1 MLIAQ
6 ALDDTFCPT
15 AGSFANVLTKKSL
28 ADGHRHEPAPPQRVR
43 RPLTPVP
50 RDLRRLLHDEVGLR
64 DTRQQAKHEHIK
76 RLDVQRLEVE
86 AVGSQPSPLTMR
98 TRGKHTCKGAW
109 LSAFLSCPEASVTHS
124 MQSIDIFVS
133 HCAILLRTNAT
144 HLCVNL
150 DMLRISIR
158 GYATNVMTSQS
169 QVPIALQE

>member
-1 MLIAQ
+1 MDI
-6 ALDDTFCPT
+6 
-15 AGSFANVLTKKSL
+15 GMS
-28 ADGHRHEPAPPQRVR
+28 
-43 RPLTPVP
+43 
-50 RDLRRLLHDEVGLR
+50 RLHHKGFVGLSR
-64 DTRQQAKHEHIK
+64 LFHEISGVSSTMKSACETHGNKQNTRHTT
-76 RLDVQRLEVE
+76 RPDVQRLEVE
-86 AVGSQPSPLTMR
+86 AVGSQPPRMTMR
-98 TRGKHTCKGAW
+98 SRSKHTCKGAW
-109 LSAFLSCPEASVTHS
+109 LSTLLSCPEASVTHS

>member
-64 DTRQQAKHEHIK
+64 DTRQQAKHEHIT
-76 RLDVQRLEVE
+76 RSDVQSLEVE

-98 TRGKHTCKGAW
+98 ARGKHTCKGAW

-144 HLCVNL
+144 H
-150 DMLRISIR
+150 
-158 GYATNVMTSQS
+158 
-169 QVPIALQE
+169 

>member
-1 MLIAQ
+1 MGIGISL
-6 ALDDTFCPT
+6 LD
-15 AGSFANVLTKKSL
+15 
-28 ADGHRHEPAPPQRVR
+28 HRVHRPVTPA
-43 RPLTPVP
+43 P
-50 RDLRRLLHDEVGLR
+50 RDLRCLHHDEVGLR

-76 RLDVQRLEVE
+76 RSDVQRLEVE

-98 TRGKHTCKGAW
+98 TVGKHTCKGSW

-124 MQSIDIFVS
+124 MQSIHIFVS

-158 GYATNVMTSQS
+158 GYATNVMTSES